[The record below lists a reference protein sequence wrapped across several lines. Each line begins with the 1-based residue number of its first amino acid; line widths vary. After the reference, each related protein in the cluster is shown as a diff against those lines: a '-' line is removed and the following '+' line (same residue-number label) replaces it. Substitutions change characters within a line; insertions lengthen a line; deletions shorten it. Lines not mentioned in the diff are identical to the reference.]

1 MSRPSR
7 VLKLLFFIL
16 LVRPVVLIVLGLNII
31 HRQKL
36 PTKGPA
42 IIVANHNSHLDTL
55 VLMSVMPLR
64 ILHKIRP
71 VAAADYFLKNR
82 WRAWFS
88 LNVMGIIP
96 LARKGKVDRG
106 TLFDGCRGALADGDI
121 VILFPEGSRGEAE
134 QMQPLK
140 RGLYHLVAVEPHVPV
155 VPVVMRGLGR
165 ALPKGDPILV
175 PFNCDVVV
183 GSPIHLREGQKSAA
197 FMAEIE
203 HAFQSQMK
211 ECLSWTETEESEV

>member
-175 PFNCDVVV
+175 PLTATW
-183 GSPIHLREGQKSAA
+183 SLAA
-197 FMAEIE
+197 QFTFGRGKKARLLWQRLNTPSK
-203 HAFQSQMK
+203 AK
-211 ECLSWTETEESEV
+211 